1 MTAAG
6 RGSRAFAIVLV
17 VVALLPAWARAQPRQ
32 APAAPPGA
40 PRPILIR
47 ELVVQGNRRVQEA
60 LILGRIRSVVGV
72 PFNPSQASD
81 DVRSIFT
88 LGFFDD
94 VQLKVED
101 FEGGVKL
108 TFVVMERPFVR
119 DVEFI
124 GNSKLNTTDL
134 QEKIDLKLGSVYNP
148 VDVERAKEKIK
159 EAYEDEGY
167 FEVQISSAV
176 EKFGD
181 GDVKVIFTV
190 NEGRRITIEKIVF
203 RGNKGLS
210 DSVIKEAMATKER
223 QLFILRGT
231 VQRQKLE
238 EDIDRIVGVYQ
249 DHGYVQMRVERYD
262 TSVNRENAR
271 VTITI
276 DIVEGAQ
283 YRVGTIKFT
292 GLSLLPEVEVR
303 RQLRF
308 KSGDVFSRS
317 ELHDSVRGITDLYST
332 IGHASADVVP
342 RTEQQP
348 ATLTI
353 DITIEVN
360 EGPEVYVERIN
371 ISGNT
376 RSEDRILRRELPFVE
391 GDLFTLQKLQR
402 ARQRIINL
410 GYFESVNVQTQPGT
424 DKTRIIINV
433 EVTERPTGVFSIG
446 GGYSSVDS
454 FVGTL
459 DISQNNFLGRGWQL
473 ALRIRAG
480 AKNQQGTIS
489 FTEPWLFD
497 RPLSAGFDLFSI
509 KREYPDYDYQSIGGD
524 VRLSHPF
531 QEYWRASTTYRLSQ
545 DTVDNI
551 RTTGDSLLESQKGE
565 HITSAITLGLTR
577 DSRDNIQIP
586 SKGGLTSFSVDFAGL
601 GGDVQFVKTV
611 ASTSYFQPIW
621 LNHILSGRAEI
632 GAIWGWGKDAPPVY
646 ERFYLGGPNSIRS
659 VKFREISPVDDF
671 GNKIGGSSEVLGN
684 IEYLVPLPFNFRVAA
699 FFDVGN
705 VYGFTTPFDL
715 TDLRYAAGPG
725 IRWQSP
731 FGPIRVDYGF
741 NLNRRTGEPSPGTV
755 QFSVGSPF

>member
-1 MTAAG
+1 MTAAE
-6 RGSRAFAIVLV
+6 RAICAFVITL
-17 VVALLPAWARAQPRQ
+17 VVALLPALAGAQQRPAQP
-32 APAAPPGA
+32 APSAPGA

-47 ELVVQGNRRVQEA
+47 ELAIQGNRRVQEA

-119 DVEFI
+119 DVEFT
-124 GNSKLNTTDL
+124 GNSRLNTADL

-167 FEVQISSAV
+167 FEIQVGSAV

-181 GDVKVIFTV
+181 GDVKVVFTV

-203 RGNKGLS
+203 KGNKGLK
-210 DSVIKEAMATKER
+210 DSIIKDAMITKER

-249 DHGYVQMRVERYD
+249 DNGYVQMRVERYD
-262 TSVNRENAR
+262 TSVNRETAR

-276 DIVEGAQ
+276 EIVEGPQ
-283 YRVGTIKFT
+283 YKVGPIKFT
-292 GLSLLPEVEVR
+292 GLMLFPEAEVR

-308 KSGDVFSRS
+308 KTGEVFSRS
-317 ELHDSVRGITDLYST
+317 ELRDSVRGISDLYST
-332 IGHASADVVP
+332 VGRASAEIIP

-348 ATLTI
+348 ATLTV
-353 DITIEVN
+353 DVTIEVT

-391 GDLFTLQKLQR
+391 GDLFTLQKLNR
-402 ARQRIINL
+402 ARQRLINL
-410 GYFESVNVQTQPGT
+410 GYFESVNVETQPGT
-424 DKTRIIINV
+424 DKTRIIVNV

-459 DISQNNFLGRGWQL
+459 DISQNNFLGRGWQV

-480 AKNQQGTIS
+480 G
-489 FTEPWLFD
+489 
-497 RPLSAGFDLFSI
+497 
-509 KREYPDYDYQSIGGD
+509 
-524 VRLSHPF
+524 
-531 QEYWRASTTYRLSQ
+531 
-545 DTVDNI
+545 
-551 RTTGDSLLESQKGE
+551 
-565 HITSAITLGLTR
+565 
-577 DSRDNIQIP
+577 
-586 SKGGLTSFSVDFAGL
+586 
-601 GGDVQFVKTV
+601 
-611 ASTSYFQPIW
+611 
-621 LNHILSGRAEI
+621 
-632 GAIWGWGKDAPPVY
+632 
-646 ERFYLGGPNSIRS
+646 
-659 VKFREISPVDDF
+659 
-671 GNKIGGSSEVLGN
+671 
-684 IEYLVPLPFNFRVAA
+684 
-699 FFDVGN
+699 
-705 VYGFTTPFDL
+705 
-715 TDLRYAAGPG
+715 
-725 IRWQSP
+725 
-731 FGPIRVDYGF
+731 
-741 NLNRRTGEPSPGTV
+741 
-755 QFSVGSPF
+755 

>member
-1 MTAAG
+1 MTAAE
-6 RGSRAFAIVLV
+6 RAIRAFVITL
-17 VVALLPAWARAQPRQ
+17 VVALLPALAGAQPRPAQ
-32 APAAPPGA
+32 PAPSAPGA

-47 ELVVQGNRRVQEA
+47 ELAIQGNRRVQEA

-119 DVEFI
+119 DVEFT
-124 GNSKLNTTDL
+124 GNSRLNTADL

-167 FEVQISSAV
+167 FEIQVGSAV

-181 GDVKVIFTV
+181 GDVKVVFTV

-203 RGNKGLS
+203 KGNKGLK
-210 DSVIKEAMATKER
+210 DSIIKDAMITKER

-249 DHGYVQMRVERYD
+249 DNGYVQMRVERYD
-262 TSVNRENAR
+262 TSVNRETAR

-276 DIVEGAQ
+276 EIVEGPQ
-283 YRVGTIKFT
+283 YKVGTIKFT
-292 GLSLLPEVEVR
+292 GLMLFPEAEVR

-308 KSGDVFSRS
+308 KTGDVFSRS
-317 ELHDSVRGITDLYST
+317 ELRDSVRGISDLYST
-332 IGHASADVVP
+332 VGRASAEVIP

-348 ATLTI
+348 ATLTV
-353 DITIEVN
+353 DVTIEVT

-391 GDLFTLQKLQR
+391 GDLFTLQKLNR
-402 ARQRIINL
+402 ARQRLINL
-410 GYFESVNVQTQPGT
+410 GYFESVNVETQPGT
-424 DKTRIIINV
+424 DKTRIIVNV

-459 DISQNNFLGRGWQL
+459 DISQNNFLGRGWQV

-480 AKNQQGTIS
+480 GQSQQGTIS

-497 RPLSAGFDLFSI
+497 RPLSAGFDLFSV
-509 KREYPDYDYQSIGGD
+509 KRDYQDYDYQSIGGD

-531 QEYWRASTTYRLSQ
+531 QEYWRITGTYRLTQ
-545 DTVDNI
+545 DDISNI
-551 RTTGDSLLESQKGE
+551 RVPGDTLLQDQEGKT
-565 HITSAITLGLTR
+565 ITSAITVGLTR
-577 DSRDNIQIP
+577 DSRDNIQTP
-586 SKGGLTSFSVDFAGL
+586 TRGGLTSLSVDFAGL
-601 GGDVQFVKTV
+601 GGDNQFVKTI
-611 ASTSYFQPIW
+611 ASVTYFYPIW
-621 LNHILSGRAEI
+621 MGHIVSGRAEI
-632 GAIWGWGKDAPPVY
+632 GAGWGWGKDPLPLF
-646 ERFYLGGPNSIRS
+646 ERFFLGGPNSIRS
-659 VKFREISPVDDF
+659 VKFREISPVDEF

-684 IEYLVPLPFNFRVAA
+684 IEYIVPLPFNFRVAA
-699 FFDVGN
+699 FFDIGN
-705 VYGFTTPFDL
+705 VYGFGTKFDL
-715 TDLRYAAGPG
+715 TDMREAAGPG

-731 FGPIRVDYGF
+731 FGPIRVDYGI
-741 NLNRRTGEPSPGTV
+741 NLDRKKGEDFGTI